1 MNHRVRPILYAA
13 TALAGVWLL
22 AWAGFSI
29 AQRWRVTAEKV
40 ANYVDSVDLSKLSG
54 DDRARALQ
62 KLADMINALSPDERR
77 RWRME
82 GGWKNWFAQMTEEER
97 GRFIEATL
105 PTGFKQMM
113 DAFAEL
119 PDARRKKVVDDAL
132 KNLRDARD
140 DASAGPRPPR
150 VSDYGTNG
158 PPPLSPE
165 LEQKVRSLG
174 LKTYYS
180 QSSAETKAELAPL
193 VEEIQ
198 NQIRNGR
205 GVR

>member
-1 MNHRVRPILYAA
+1 MNHRLRPIAYAVA
-13 TALAGVWLL
+13 ALAGVWLL
-22 AWAGFSI
+22 AWAGFSL
-29 AQRWRVTAEKV
+29 AQKWRMTADKV
-40 ANYVDSVDLSKLSG
+40 AHYVDSVDLSKLSG
-54 DDRARALQ
+54 DERARALQ
-62 KLADMINALSPDERR
+62 KLADMINALSSDERR
-77 RWRME
+77 HWRME

-97 GRFIEATL
+97 GKFIDATL

-119 PDARRKKVVDDAL
+119 PDAKRKKVVDDAI
-132 KNLRDARD
+132 KNLREARD
-140 DASAGPRPPR
+140 DGSAGPSGPR
-150 VSDYGTNG
+150 TADYGTNG

-174 LKTYYS
+174 LKAYYS

-205 GVR
+205 GFH